1 MPMISQTSTNIMLP
15 FKILFISTS
24 VLSAAIM
31 LKFSVPAI
39 TDFAVYVPSIYNGLV
54 SWLRPPYLY
63 LVINC
68 IILTIVASSKLQS
81 RKDDVS
87 LAPTTLPLDTMG
99 IVQPQPVAALAV
111 KTIQT
116 DYPTEEYKYNGV
128 VLNDS
133 SSYEVKVEKGLEF
146 DAYEHVDARGS
157 TKNEKSPFIVNA
169 ADGGV
174 AFAEDAMSNKE
185 NEYVIAKSTWN
196 VPENKDLTEDS
207 PSNVKPPV
215 SARFGH
221 RRNVRASPEGGK
233 TVLGVSKPKRQD
245 TLESTWKTI
254 TEGRAIPI
262 TRHLRKSDT
271 WERDTHV
278 HGCGRRRHHQEEKT
292 PLKTMMK
299 AETFNDRTNTRSPSP
314 GSSGGG
320 GGGSGKLRRE
330 ASLGQDELNRRV
342 EAFIKKFNEEMRLQR
357 QESLNQYME
366 MISRGSH

>member
-1 MPMISQTSTNIMLP
+1 MPMISQTSSTIMLS
-15 FKILFISTS
+15 FKVLLISTS
-24 VLSAAIM
+24 VLSTAIM

-39 TDFAVYVPSIYNGLV
+39 TDFAVSEVPSIYNGLV

-68 IILTIVASSKLQS
+68 IIITIVASSKLQS

-87 LAPTTLPLDTMG
+87 LSPPLQPLVVMG
-99 IVQPQPVAALAV
+99 QVEPQPAVPLAV
-111 KTIQT
+111 KSMPT
-116 DYPTEEYKYNGV
+116 DFSAAEYKYNGV
-128 VLNDS
+128 VLNES
-133 SSYEVKVEKGLEF
+133 SGYDVKVEKGLEF
-146 DAYEHVDARGS
+146 DTYEQVEASGS
-157 TKNEKSPFIVNA
+157 TKSEPVPFIANA

-174 AFAEDAMSNKE
+174 AFAEDATSNKE
-185 NEYVIAKSTWN
+185 NEYVIAKSSWN
-196 VPENKDLTEDS
+196 IADGKDLTENS

-221 RRNVRASPEGGK
+221 RRNVKTSPEGSR
-233 TVLGVSKPKRQD
+233 TVLGVAKPKRQD

-254 TEGRAIPI
+254 TEGRAVPL

-271 WERDTHV
+271 WERDSHV
-278 HGCGRRRHHQEEKT
+278 HGHHQLLEKT
-292 PLKTMMK
+292 TPVKTMMK

-314 GSSGGG
+314 G
-320 GGGSGKLRRE
+320 GGGSGKLKRE
-330 ASLGQDELNRRV
+330 ASLSQDELNRRV

-366 MISRGSH
+366 MIKRGS

>member
-1 MPMISQTSTNIMLP
+1 MPMISQTSSTIMLS
-15 FKILFISTS
+15 FKVLMISTS
-24 VLSAAIM
+24 VLSTAIM

-39 TDFAVYVPSIYNGLV
+39 TDFAVSEVPSIYNGLV

-68 IILTIVASSKLQS
+68 IIITIVASSKLQS
-81 RKDDVS
+81 RKDEVS
-87 LAPTTLPLDTMG
+87 LPPPLQPLVVMG
-99 IVQPQPVAALAV
+99 HVEPQPVTPLAV
-111 KTIQT
+111 KSIPT
-116 DYPTEEYKYNGV
+116 DYSAAEYKYNDV
-128 VLNDS
+128 VLNETSGYDL
-133 SSYEVKVEKGLEF
+133 KVEKGLEF
-146 DAYEHVDARGS
+146 DTYEHVDARGS
-157 TKNEKSPFIVNA
+157 AKSEPASFIANA

-185 NEYVIAKSTWN
+185 NEYVIAKSSWN
-196 VPENKDLTEDS
+196 LAEVKNFTEYS

-221 RRNVRASPEGGK
+221 RRNVKASPEGSR
-233 TVLGVSKPKRQD
+233 TVLGVAKPKRQD

-254 TEGRAIPI
+254 TEGRAVPL

-271 WERDTHV
+271 WERDSS
-278 HGCGRRRHHQEEKT
+278 HQLLEKT
-292 PLKTMMK
+292 TPVKTMTK

-314 GSSGGG
+314 SSSSSG
-320 GGGSGKLRRE
+320 GGGSGKLKKE
-330 ASLGQDELNRRV
+330 ASLSQDELNRRV

-366 MISRGSH
+366 MIKRGS

>member
-1 MPMISQTSTNIMLP
+1 MSSVKVVL
-15 FKILFISTS
+15 ISTS

-31 LKFSVPAI
+31 LKFSVPAL
-39 TDFAVYVPSIYNGLV
+39 TDFAFNVPSIYNGVV

-68 IILTIVASSKLQS
+68 IIITIVASSKIQS
-81 RKDDVS
+81 RKDEVTIS
-87 LAPTTLPLDTMG
+87 PATQPLDTLG
-99 IVQPQPVAALAV
+99 IVQSQPLAALAV
-111 KTIQT
+111 KSNLT
-116 DYPTEEYKYNGV
+116 DYATTEFKYDGV
-128 VLNDS
+128 VLNDTS
-133 SSYEVKVEKGLEF
+133 GYEVKAEKGLEF
-146 DAYEHVDARGS
+146 VESYELLDG
-157 TKNEKSPFIVNA
+157 KNERSPFVVSASAN
-169 ADGGV
+169 GGV
-174 AFAEDAMSNKE
+174 AFAEDATSNKE
-185 NEYVIAKSTWN
+185 NEYVIAKSAFTGL
-196 VPENKDLTEDS
+196 ENRSLTEYS

-221 RRNVRASPEGGK
+221 RKNVKASPEGGK

-271 WERDTHV
+271 WERDNHL
-278 HGCGRRRHHQEEKT
+278 HHQDKT
-292 PLKTMMK
+292 PPQKTMTK

-314 GSSGGG
+314 GSSGG
-320 GGGSGKLRRE
+320 SGKLRKE
-330 ASLGQDELNRRV
+330 ASLSQDELNRRV

-366 MISRGSH
+366 MINRGSH